1 MNNDMMY
8 HSMYNES
15 LTKMRIKNDEVER
28 LKIEVD
34 VLKTQL
40 ELYRM
45 TMRKEMLRLQIEL
58 GQRNE
63 KEQVV
68 D

>member
-1 MNNDMMY
+1 MMY

>member
-1 MNNDMMY
+1 MMY

-15 LTKMRIKNDEVER
+15 LTKIKIKNDEVER

-45 TMRKEMLRLQIEL
+45 TMRKELLRLQIEL

-68 D
+68 N

>member
-63 KEQVV
+63 KEN
-68 D
+68 

>member
-15 LTKMRIKNDEVER
+15 LTKIKIKNDEVER

-45 TMRKEMLRLQIEL
+45 TMRKELLRLQIEL

-68 D
+68 N